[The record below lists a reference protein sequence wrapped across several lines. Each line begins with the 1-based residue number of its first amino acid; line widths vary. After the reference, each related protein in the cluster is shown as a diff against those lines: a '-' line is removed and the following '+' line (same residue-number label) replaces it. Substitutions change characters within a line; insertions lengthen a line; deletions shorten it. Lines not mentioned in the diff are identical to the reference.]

1 MGDFRFLAL
10 AAVTVVTAGSFK
22 GALQFMY
29 FPAKGV
35 DFASKV
41 AVVTAPVAMS
51 RFVVMIRV
59 VLLCVA

>member
-22 GALQFMY
+22 GALQFMD

-51 RFVVMIRV
+51 RFVV
-59 VLLCVA
+59 LLCVA